1 VCELVLFLCS
11 IDGVPESVPCS
22 LLRDSLKS
30 TDTVYEG
37 DLMFGKSQQ
46 NPGAQRPQKKSIT
59 TGRDAAV
66 TILTSGCHFSGKLYC
81 RGSSRIGGKIEG
93 QIISEGILIIE
104 EGATILAEVKADEV
118 IIQGKVNG
126 RLEAKIR
133 VELYPQSRFDG
144 DIVTPVLVINEG
156 AQFNGRSI
164 MSHGASASSHQTSD
178 GRKSRV
184 LPMTA
189 GSSGGDSSAA
199 PEIKVN

>member
-1 VCELVLFLCS
+1 
-11 IDGVPESVPCS
+11 
-22 LLRDSLKS
+22 
-30 TDTVYEG
+30 
-37 DLMFGKSQQ
+37 MFGKSQQ
-46 NPGAQRPQKKSIT
+46 NQNGQRPQKKTVT

-133 VELYPQSRFDG
+133 AELYPQSRFDG
-144 DIVTPVLVINEG
+144 DIVTPVLVVNEG

-164 MSHGASASSHQTSD
+164 MSQATSPSAQQTSD
-178 GRKSRV
+178 GRKARV
-184 LPMTA
+184 LPMAA
-189 GSSGGDSSAA
+189 GPSVGEGSAA

>member
-1 VCELVLFLCS
+1 
-11 IDGVPESVPCS
+11 
-22 LLRDSLKS
+22 
-30 TDTVYEG
+30 
-37 DLMFGKSQQ
+37 MFGKSDQ
-46 NPGAQRPQKKSIT
+46 NVQAKNKKISAP
-59 TGRDAAV
+59 GRDTAV

-93 QIISEGILIIE
+93 QIVSEGILIIE

-133 VELYPQSRFDG
+133 AELYPQSRFDG

-164 MSHGASASSHQTSD
+164 MTQQQAVNGAQHASET
-178 GRKSRV
+178 RKTKI
-184 LPMTA
+184 LPMAA
-189 GSSGGDSSAA
+189 GAEST

>member
-1 VCELVLFLCS
+1 
-11 IDGVPESVPCS
+11 
-22 LLRDSLKS
+22 
-30 TDTVYEG
+30 
-37 DLMFGKSQQ
+37 MFGKSDQ
-46 NPGAQRPQKKSIT
+46 NAQTKNKKVPAA
-59 TGRDAAV
+59 GRDTAV

-133 VELYPQSRFDG
+133 AELYPQSKFDG
-144 DIVTPVLVINEG
+144 DIITPVLVINEG

-164 MSHGASASSHQTSD
+164 MGQQQAGHGAQHSTET
-178 GRKSRV
+178 RKSKI
-184 LPMTA
+184 LPMAA
-189 GSSGGDSSAA
+189 GGETA